1 MACIV
6 TRKCLKACYLG
17 ATKTE
22 TFSLINKWNQ
32 VLQTTSREFYKIS
45 GKWRKTHQTLQN
57 YALKIS
63 TNLYGSLWFGIKD
76 TGQPRWL
83 HRPLQCWF
91 LLLLQLKEVVHMFL
105 FFWFRPPSS
114 STSRKSKMSLRL
126 LISAFLGFW
135 EVFSHSFQ
143 PTVTNGHLLTA
154 PPFINNIYLY
164 SLENILSKVFFFPQR
179 YQNILNYCKMSI
191 WVENQAK
198 NVTHI

>member
-1 MACIV
+1 
-6 TRKCLKACYLG
+6 
-17 ATKTE
+17 
-22 TFSLINKWNQ
+22 
-32 VLQTTSREFYKIS
+32 
-45 GKWRKTHQTLQN
+45 
-57 YALKIS
+57 
-63 TNLYGSLWFGIKD
+63 
-76 TGQPRWL
+76 
-83 HRPLQCWF
+83 
-91 LLLLQLKEVVHMFL
+91 
-105 FFWFRPPSS
+105 
-114 STSRKSKMSLRL
+114 MSLRL

-198 NVTHI
+198 NVTHLSSQIPHNPGNAGQFSSFNIQFGVANNFFGTTSHNVLQKSLPKTPTKTNLKLIYLIRPP